1 LNKLIFQTVQSR
13 RGFMPVFLLLGILVL
28 GASACTM
35 GGSPAAT
42 SAPVNQ
48 AATEPQAAAPD
59 AALAAAQDVNSMNA
73 CELVPGEAV
82 ASALNAHL
90 SEASN
95 AGTGSGPSCTYGLVL
110 NEGSSTQ
117 LYFIN
122 LVDPTLWDLG
132 LTALVD
138 PQPVSGLGDLAFSG
152 TRVGTSTYEIQVR
165 NVHGVTI
172 DVVGDD
178 AARVQMLAEYVVA
191 NLP

>member
-1 LNKLIFQTVQSR
+1 
-13 RGFMPVFLLLGILVL
+13 MPVFLLLGILVL

-42 SAPVNQ
+42 TAPINQ
-48 AATEPQAAAPD
+48 AATEPQAAAP
-59 AALAAAQDVNSMNA
+59 AAAQDVNSMNA
-73 CELVPGEAV
+73 CELFPGEAV
-82 ASALNAHL
+82 ASALNARL

-95 AGTGSGPSCTYGLVL
+95 AGTGIGPSCTYGLVL

-178 AARVQMLAEYVVA
+178 AGRVKMLAEYVVA